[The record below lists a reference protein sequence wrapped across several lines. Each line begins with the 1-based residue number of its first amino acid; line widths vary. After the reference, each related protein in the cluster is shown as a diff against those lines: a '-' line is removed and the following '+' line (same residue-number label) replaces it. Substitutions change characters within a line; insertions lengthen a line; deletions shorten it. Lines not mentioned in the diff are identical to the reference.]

1 MVGASSTLTLLIQI
15 WLAGYMP
22 LAPFAAVCSY
32 FALGCLVNGLRYTGG
47 LPQAVWA
54 VWQDFIGVLGLAVL
68 PQVRLCIG
76 I

>member
-1 MVGASSTLTLLIQI
+1 
-15 WLAGYMP
+15 MP